1 MRPLIIERPDLQTS
15 SQRYGNIS
23 ITVACWMVWLYL
35 FVPLLSLLAWVT
47 GATLVYEVLYM
58 DLGEGLVI
66 SRVLSYGK
74 GIAVLTGIYSVW
86 AIYNYV
92 RWSGVERRQT
102 PELVTTEEMAD
113 RPWEPKS
120 SPACSANRKKI
131 WRSVSSSRTPRK
143 PKPPDAS
150 QACSSIGLLNRY
162 AKQSGSNRRSAAFP
176 LRCDPGQYLRSV
188 TSI

>member
-102 PELVTTEEMAD
+102 PELVTTEEMAETF
-113 RPWEPKS
+113 RVTVERVEELRNSKVQTLG
-120 SPACSANRKKI
+120 AEEL
-131 WRSVSSSRTPRK
+131 
-143 PKPPDAS
+143 AS
-150 QACSSIGLLNRY
+150 MFGEQEEDLEERLEQQDTTEAE
-162 AKQSGSNRRSAAFP
+162 AA
-176 LRCDPGQYLRSV
+176 
-188 TSI
+188 